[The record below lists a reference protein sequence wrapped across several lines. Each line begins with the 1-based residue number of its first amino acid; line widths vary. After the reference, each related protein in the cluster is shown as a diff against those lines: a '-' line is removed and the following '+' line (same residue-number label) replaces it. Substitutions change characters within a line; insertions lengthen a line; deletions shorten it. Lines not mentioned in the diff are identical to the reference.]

1 MRRLIFPLTLL
12 GWRLEGGTIN
22 YLGSLTS
29 DVCVFNIFKN
39 LEVGICFKIQVID
52 IDVHICFK
60 IDMIVIACLLVASGS
75 VSLVS

>member
-1 MRRLIFPLTLL
+1 MRRFIFPLTLL
-12 GWRLEGGTIN
+12 GRRLQGGTIN

-60 IDMIVIACLLVASGS
+60 IDLIGIACLMVALGS
-75 VSLVS
+75 VSSVS